1 MTASS
6 NFENM
11 VSQILTAHNERDMYL
26 SALHDNTT
34 QFLNQ
39 LSGNRA
45 RAAETLR
52 FHLNTFSNNLRQQD
66 KGRRSQFYAS
76 YMAGLR
82 SLSNQRRQNGAN
94 NLKDLQAHRY
104 QNQSMRASHR
114 RAYRFKR
121 RQNLFAFLSDLS
133 TERKMRAQAWQ
144 QLIETLKKGQETQ
157 TEKKSIAQPEQSSYI
172 QSTEQAYIIPQTQE
186 KQSPTSAEDQSLPS
200 TEHIE
205 PAARPTE
212 TYDISELKQRI
223 IDELSTH
230 PDGARMVQLAEKL
243 EIEQWRLLIP
253 VMREMQDAGAIRKEG
268 SVYFRG

>member
-11 VSQILTAHNERDMYL
+11 VSQILTAHNERDIYI
-26 SALHDNTT
+26 SALHDNTA
-34 QFLNQ
+34 QFLTQ

-45 RAAETLR
+45 RAAQTLR
-52 FHLNTFSNNLRQQD
+52 LHLNTFSNNLRQQD

-76 YMAGLR
+76 YMAGLHA
-82 SLSNQRRQNGAN
+82 LSNQRRQNGAN
-94 NLKDLQAHRY
+94 HLNDLQAHRF
-104 QNQSMRASHR
+104 QNQTMRASHR
-114 RAYRFKR
+114 RAYRNKR

-157 TEKKSIAQPEQSSYI
+157 TEKRSTAQPEQTPYI
-172 QSTEQAYIIPQTQE
+172 QPTDQAYIIPQAQE
-186 KQSPTSAEDQSLPS
+186 EQSTTSAQDQPLPS
-200 TEHIE
+200 PEHTA
-205 PAARPTE
+205 PPTE

-243 EIEQWRLLIP
+243 QIEQWRLLIP
-253 VMREMQDAGAIRKEG
+253 VMREMQDAGTIRKEG